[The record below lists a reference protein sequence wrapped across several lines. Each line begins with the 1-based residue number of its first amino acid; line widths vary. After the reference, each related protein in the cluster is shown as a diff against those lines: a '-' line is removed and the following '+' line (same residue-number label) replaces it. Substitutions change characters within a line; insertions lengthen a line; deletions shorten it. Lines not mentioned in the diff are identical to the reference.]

1 MSQSLVENRKSRKNI
16 NKNINLC
23 NTVNH
28 DNQNKSILENAL
40 NSIMIKDPKKTIAQS
55 NNKLS
60 RSQYVSISTTKDRK
74 NFNFHWIKPLEF
86 KSPLNKRP

>member
-40 NSIMIKDPKKTIAQS
+40 NKIMIKNPKKKVAQS

-60 RSQYVSISTTKDRK
+60 RSQYVSISTTKDK
-74 NFNFHWIKPLEF
+74 KNFHWIKPLEF
-86 KSPLNKRP
+86 KSSLNKRP